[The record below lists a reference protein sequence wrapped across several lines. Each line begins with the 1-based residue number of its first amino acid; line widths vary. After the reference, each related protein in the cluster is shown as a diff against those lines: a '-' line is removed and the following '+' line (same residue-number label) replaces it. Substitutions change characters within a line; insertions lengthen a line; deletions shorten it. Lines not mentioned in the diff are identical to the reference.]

1 MINQGSTYFIY
12 SKLRDI
18 TLIKDLNISYLM
30 SVLNGQSFMWSHFLT
45 ATSSVC
51 YSCHAQNKLQPHK
64 LQPHHHEE
72 TRVQRRQ
79 VTGRKTERH
88 RNYISLLSK

>member
-1 MINQGSTYFIY
+1 MINQGSTYFKY
-12 SKLRDI
+12 SELRNI
-18 TLIKDLNISYLM
+18 TQIKYLNISYLM

-51 YSCHAQNKLQPHK
+51 YSCHAQNKLQS
-64 LQPHHHEE
+64 HHHEE
-72 TRVQRRQ
+72 ARVQLRQ

-88 RNYISLLSK
+88 RNYIAMLSK